1 MGQTV
6 TFNAIPN
13 KIDVK
18 YGKFHIDKN
27 LKKESETM
35 KCIVDRDN
43 LLEYLDF
50 NEWFDIHTDARNL

>member
-50 NEWFDIHTDARNL
+50 NE